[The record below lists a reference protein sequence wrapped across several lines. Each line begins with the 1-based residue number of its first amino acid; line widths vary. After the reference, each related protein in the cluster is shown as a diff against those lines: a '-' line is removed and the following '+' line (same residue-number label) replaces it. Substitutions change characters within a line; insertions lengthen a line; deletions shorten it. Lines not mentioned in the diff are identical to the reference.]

1 MNLLDIL
8 KRALP
13 PEPWSE
19 GENIPWDD
27 PDFSRRMLAEHLS
40 QEHNQASRRFEII
53 DRQVQ
58 WVHKRVLGGKPTR
71 ILDVTCG
78 PGFYTSRLSRLG
90 HTCVG
95 IDFAPA
101 AIYYAREA
109 AARGGLACTY
119 RLEDVRQADW
129 GAGHG
134 LVMMLFG
141 QFNVFRPDDARL
153 ILERAFAALAP
164 GGRLLL
170 EPQRFAAVEHDG
182 RAGRSWYAC
191 GEAGGLF
198 ADRPHL
204 CLVENFWDSQ
214 RQAATQRFFIQDAH
228 TGTLTR
234 HALTTAAY
242 ADHDYRELLAQAGFA
257 AIRFFPSLTGVAV
270 QEPSQAAN
278 LAVVGRKPLDSD
290 WSRTAKVPGTKRR

>member
-8 KRALP
+8 NRTLP
-13 PEPWSE
+13 AEPWSE
-19 GENIPWDD
+19 GENIPWDN

-40 QEHNQASRRFEII
+40 QEHNQASRRFAII

-58 WVHKRVLGGKPTR
+58 WIHQKVLGGRPSR

-78 PGFYTSRLSRLG
+78 PGFYTSRLARLG

-101 AIYYAREA
+101 AVRFAQET

-119 RLEDVRQADW
+119 RLEDVRRADL
-129 GAGHG
+129 GDGYG
-134 LVMMLFG
+134 LAMMLFG
-141 QFNVFRPDDARL
+141 QFNVFRRDDARR
-153 ILERAFAALAP
+153 ILERAYAALAP

-170 EPQRFAAVEHDG
+170 EPQRFAAVERDG

-191 GEAGGLF
+191 GEGGGLF
-198 ADRPHL
+198 SHRPHL

-214 RQAATQRFFIQDAH
+214 RQAATQRFFILDAH
-228 TGTLTR
+228 TGAVTR
-234 HALTTAAY
+234 HALTTEAY
-242 ADHDYRELLAQAGFA
+242 SDHHYRELLTQAGFTA
-257 AIRFFPSLTGVAV
+257 VRFYPSLTGVAV
-270 QEPSQAAN
+270 QEASQAAN
-278 LAVVGRKPLDSD
+278 LAVVGRKP
-290 WSRTAKVPGTKRR
+290 PG